1 MQKNENESA
10 PLVYVGSSW
19 KNAASL
25 DAVHVALQA
34 QGLNTYDFRELGFWW
49 ADVSPVYQGEDPYDF
64 LRAPES
70 CAAFEYDRRGL
81 DACVAG
87 LFVLP
92 AGISTAL
99 ECGYMAGRG
108 CPTFVYGVPR
118 DRMDIMWKLTTCQFS
133 PKSFD
138 LQTVAIHVASVV
150 RLRHG

>member
-34 QGLNTYDFRELGFWW
+34 QETN
-49 ADVSPVYQGEDPYDF
+49 SP
-64 LRAPES
+64 A
-70 CAAFEYDRRGL
+70 
-81 DACVAG
+81 
-87 LFVLP
+87 
-92 AGISTAL
+92 T
-99 ECGYMAGRG
+99 
-108 CPTFVYGVPR
+108 GVPR